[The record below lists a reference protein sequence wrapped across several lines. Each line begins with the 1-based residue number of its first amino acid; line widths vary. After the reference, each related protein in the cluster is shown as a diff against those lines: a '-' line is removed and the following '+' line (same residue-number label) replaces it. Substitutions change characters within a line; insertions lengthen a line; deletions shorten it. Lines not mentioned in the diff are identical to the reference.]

1 MHGGSSDTVLCLH
14 QDVAPMTEDRLQEQS
29 EVLVSL
35 GTNTEGCQLRAR
47 MMAASLT
54 SDMEAFKVRGG
65 DGQGGGGTRARDLGV
80 AGGGDTA
87 TGLGGVW

>member
-1 MHGGSSDTVLCLH
+1 
-14 QDVAPMTEDRLQEQS
+14 MTEDRLQEQS

-54 SDMEAFKVRGG
+54 SDMEAFKVEVN
-65 DGQGGGGTRARDLGV
+65 L
-80 AGGGDTA
+80 
-87 TGLGGVW
+87 